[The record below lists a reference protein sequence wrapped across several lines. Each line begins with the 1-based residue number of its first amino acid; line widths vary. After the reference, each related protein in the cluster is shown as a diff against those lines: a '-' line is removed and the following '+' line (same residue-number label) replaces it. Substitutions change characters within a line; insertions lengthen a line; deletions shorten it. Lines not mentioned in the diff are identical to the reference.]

1 MDRYDD
7 GRDDKV
13 SDEGTTPTKELS
25 DVGLYKKLKDWFLG
39 DSQHSGEWRKDAE
52 RNFNFVA
59 GDQWDETTKQQMI
72 DEKRPPIT
80 FNLSLTVIKAVAG
93 LEINGR
99 METVFY
105 PRGTEEGDVIANE
118 GLNGASKWM
127 GQNCDAED
135 EQSNAFE
142 DVLICGMGWTESRM
156 DYLDEPEG
164 KYIEEKCD
172 PLEMY
177 WDKSARAQNLADS
190 RRMWRVKRMSLD
202 EAKALAERLGC
213 DMETLDDED
222 LNAAWAMGVDVA
234 GGRLRS
240 TREDN
245 PTKNARLDG
254 ARDEQDDVHIVQA
267 QWWELETYNRVA
279 NPMTGEIEELDNKA
293 LAALNEQV
301 MAQNARMQQAMS
313 AGMMIEGMPTEP
325 MAVESVKLQRRVF
338 KQAFLGGK
346 VLWSGPCPRKDGF
359 TLNCITGQ
367 LHKMKGTWFGLIT
380 LIRDP
385 QMMSNKWLSTTTQI
399 LNSTAKGGIIAEKG
413 AFGANIREA
422 QKNYANPQ
430 AITLVEDKAIS
441 GAKIMA
447 KPGVGIAAPYVQLV
461 QYAVDS
467 IWRASGMN
475 QEILGLRD
483 VNQPGVLEQQ
493 RKQAS
498 MTILATLFNSLRR
511 YRKGIGRCRL
521 FFIQNYL
528 SDGRI
533 IRILGENGMKAVR
546 LMKDKTV
553 GEYDV
558 MVNDSPT
565 SPNTKEQTFAML
577 MQLMP
582 YMKDQLAQDPEAGV
596 IFLEYSP
603 LPREAVD
610 KFKKLMLAP
619 PSPEQQAAQ
628 QLQLAGTKAEVDKVA
643 ADAAQK
649 KASAGKQ
656 RTGAILDL
664 AKAAQIQAEADA
676 QKLANTIVGNTTSGV
691 PIIPLNDEP
700 IIATTDIGHNL
711 PTPPLPPI
719 APVNQD
725 QDPGVPV

>member
-1 MDRYDD
+1 MDRIE
-7 GRDDKV
+7 GS
-13 SDEGTTPTKELS
+13 SDEKVGDDADTTSKDLS
-25 DVGLYKKLKDWFLG
+25 DIGLYKKLKDWFLG
-39 DSQHSGEWRKDAE
+39 DAQHSGEWRKDAE
-52 RNFNFVA
+52 RNYNFVA
-59 GDQWDETTKQQMI
+59 GDQWEEATKQQMI

-105 PRGTEEGDVIANE
+105 PRGTEEGDVVANE
-118 GLNGASKWM
+118 ALNGCSKWM

-156 DYLDEPEG
+156 DYLDEPDG

-177 WDKSARAQNLADS
+177 WDRNARAQNLADS
-190 RRMWRVKRMSLD
+190 RRRWRVKRMALD
-202 EAKALAERLGC
+202 EARAFAERLGC
-213 DMETLDDED
+213 DMSQIEDED
-222 LNAAWAMGVDVA
+222 LNAAWALGLDVS
-234 GGRLRS
+234 GGRIRS

-254 ARDEQDDVHIVQA
+254 SRDENDDVHIVQA
-267 QWWELETYNRVA
+267 QWWELETYYRVA
-279 NPMTGEIEELDNKA
+279 NPITGEIEEMEEKA
-293 LAALNEQV
+293 LTDLNAKVAETNSRIQI
-301 MAQNARMQQAMS
+301 MAQQGAMV
-313 AGMMIEGMPTEP
+313 EGIATEP
-325 MAVESVKLQRRVF
+325 LSVESVKLQRKVF

-346 VLWSGPCPRKDGF
+346 VLSSGPCPRKDGF

-367 LHKMKGTWFGLIT
+367 IHKMKGTWFGLIT

-385 QMMSNKWLSTTTQI
+385 QMMSNKWLSTTTSI

-413 AFGANIREA
+413 AFGTDIRNA
-422 QKNYANPQ
+422 QKTYANPA
-430 AITLVEDKAIS
+430 AITFVEDKAIS
-441 GAKIMA
+441 GGKIMA
-447 KPGVGIAAPYVQLV
+447 KPGVGIAAPYVQLI

-498 MTILATLFNSLRR
+498 MTILSTLFNSLRR
-511 YRKGIGRCRL
+511 YRKVIGRTRL

-533 IRILGENGMKAVR
+533 IRILGDNGMKAVR
-546 LMKDKTV
+546 ILKDQTL

-558 MVNDSPT
+558 IVNDSPT

-582 YMKDQLAQDPEAGV
+582 YMQEQLSQDPEAAM

-603 LPREAVD
+603 LPREAVE
-610 KFKKLMLAP
+610 KFKKIMLAP
-619 PSPEQQAAQ
+619 PSPEEQAAR

-656 RTGAILDL
+656 RTSAILDL
-664 AKAAQIQAEADA
+664 AKAAQIQAEANA
-676 QKLANTIVGNTTSGV
+676 QRLANTIVGNTTSGV

-700 IIATTDIGHNL
+700 IIATTDVGHNM
-711 PTPPLPPI
+711 PTPPSPPI
-719 APVNQD
+719 APMPND
-725 QDPGVPV
+725 GASA